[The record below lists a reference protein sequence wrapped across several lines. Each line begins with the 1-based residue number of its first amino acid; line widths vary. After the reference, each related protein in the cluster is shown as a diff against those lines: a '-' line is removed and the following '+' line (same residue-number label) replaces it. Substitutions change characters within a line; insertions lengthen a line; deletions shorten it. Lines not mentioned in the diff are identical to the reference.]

1 MPQKQCLIFFLSFNY
16 SALNFNN
23 LNGEIPPSLGQLSK
37 LYWLDLSDNRLTGQI
52 PFASSISPAPGLNQL
67 KNAKHL

>member
-1 MPQKQCLIFFLSFNY
+1 MSDFLSQIMAYNIG

-23 LNGEIPPSLGQLSK
+23 LNGEIPPSLGRLSN
-37 LYWLDLSDNRLTGQI
+37 LYWLDLSDNHLSGQI
-52 PFASSISPAPGLNQL
+52 PVSSNISPESGLNQL